1 MLRRWEGSLGRGVLD
16 RHGKR
21 PDHTGMP
28 GRTNGEKVR
37 KNRMTRD
44 EVKVILKALFNI
56 TDELS
61 IEVVWEHMLEVWKKA
76 DGEC

>member
-1 MLRRWEGSLGRGVLD
+1 MGNDQITQGWAVLD
-16 RHGKR
+16 EILLH
-21 PDHTGMP
+21 HP